1 MNRILYFLI
10 GGCVAGA
17 TALAFVQKLDIARI
31 SSTDVVATTVFVSV
45 LAAATC
51 VLIYSRWG
59 RRLRSRLQQ
68 NAVDEDERVR
78 SNARTKG
85 EVRTPPVGPVP

>member
-10 GGCVAGA
+10 GGCVAGVI
-17 TALAFVQKLDIARI
+17 ALVFFQQRDIG
-31 SSTDVVATTVFVSV
+31 SLTDVVATFVFLSV

-51 VLIYSRWG
+51 ILLYSRWG
-59 RRLRSRLQQ
+59 RRLSSWIQQ
-68 NAVDEDERVR
+68 EAVEEDERVH

-85 EVRTPPVGPVP
+85 EVRTPPPGPLP

>member
-10 GGCVAGA
+10 GGCVAGVIA
-17 TALAFVQKLDIARI
+17 QSFFQIRDIG
-31 SSTDVVATTVFVSV
+31 SSTGVVAAFLFLSV

-51 VLIYSRWG
+51 ILLYSRPG
-59 RRLRSRLQQ
+59 KRLSAWIQQ
-68 NAVDEDERVR
+68 KAVDEDERVH

-85 EVRTPPVGPVP
+85 EVRRPPPGPLP